1 MDLMTDRRP
10 SKVSTKGAWTERYL
24 DRFYRSRPG
33 WIDGTTL
40 FHSLCKRYIRKGARV
55 CELGSGASNSTTR
68 FLSMFPG
75 ATLVG
80 IDVDPRVIQNHF
92 VSQAIVYDGQAFPF
106 LASSF
111 DAVVADYVHEHLP
124 DPYTVCREVHRV
136 LSDGGVLIFRTPNAY
151 HYVPAIARITP
162 YWFHRLVANRLR
174 GVPAD
179 QSMPHP
185 TFYRFNTART
195 IRRMLHAAGFS
206 IIRLAFIESNPSYGM
221 ASRLLF
227 LLFMGYERMV
237 NVSPRLSW
245 LRSNILCVAI
255 KPGQPNLTRTPASV
269 DRGSW

>member
-1 MDLMTDRRP
+1 MDSMTERHP
-10 SKVSTKGAWTERYL
+10 SKRFTKGAWAERYV
-24 DRFYRSRPG
+24 DHFYRSRPG
-33 WIDGTTL
+33 WIDGTTR
-40 FHSLCKRYIRKGARV
+40 FHTLCKQYVRKGARI
-55 CELGSGASNSTTR
+55 CELGPGASNATTK
-68 FLSMFPG
+68 FLSTFAG
-75 ATLVG
+75 TLVG
-80 IDVDPRVIQNHF
+80 IDVDPRVVQNHF
-92 VSQAIVYDGQAFPF
+92 LSQAIVYDGQAFPF

-111 DAVVADYVHEHLP
+111 DAVVADYVHEHLQ
-124 DPYTVCREVHRV
+124 DPSTVCREVHRV
-136 LSDGGVLIFRTPNAY
+136 LSDGGVLIFRTPNTF
-151 HYVPAIARITP
+151 HYVPLIARITP

-206 IIRLAFIESNPSYGM
+206 VIRLDFIEPNPSYGM

-227 LLFMGYERMV
+227 LVFMGYERMV
-237 NVSPRLSW
+237 NVSPRLAW

-255 KPGQPNLTRTPASV
+255 KPAQQNLTRMPASV